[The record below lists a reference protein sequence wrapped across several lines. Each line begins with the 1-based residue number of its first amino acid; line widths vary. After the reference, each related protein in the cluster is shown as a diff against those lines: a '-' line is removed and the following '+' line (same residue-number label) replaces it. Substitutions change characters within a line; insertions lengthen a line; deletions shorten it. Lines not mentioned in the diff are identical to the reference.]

1 MASPPNIQQLSLH
14 PVQQQAGQ
22 GENASQSAPSVSTAT
37 SPTTLILSSPEG
49 IDCYGNERQVLMKQ
63 TKFFNNEA
71 LSDIILT
78 VGGNKFYAHK
88 FILVQCSD
96 VFERM
101 LSEEWSNNEKK
112 EVELIEDSECV
123 AVFPRFLK
131 FLYSCHIKLN
141 IDNTLPVLILADKY
155 NVTSLRQ
162 VCTNF
167 ACSFI
172 IPKLQLKDVFHQ
184 WFQYGTKCYHKQLI
198 TSCVNVLA
206 QKMDEVIGSV
216 EWEQEWITLDRDQ
229 LVEFLR
235 SSDLV
240 VKDEYEL
247 WNAAVKWLISTQHQ
261 TRLDDLEVNLQEVV
275 KFIRFPMMAPQQ
287 LCEIERS
294 EIVQK
299 HPDIFQKP
307 FLLAYK
313 YHALTLTGRAHEK
326 CFISSPCLLR
336 NYSDLRWDKRF
347 VIHYPSCQKYNE
359 MSERFSTRASSLPVQ
374 VWDWELKVFPKGF
387 SSNAD
392 DFRCILYSNLIL
404 DQPRPIEYLLS
415 IVGKDEIIHSV
426 YGRKSFSK
434 TRYTADTEMDK
445 KVSVGELAQPNSP
458 YLVDEKLILQI
469 SLKPVD

>member
-1 MASPPNIQQLSLH
+1 MTQ
-14 PVQQQAGQ
+14 
-22 GENASQSAPSVSTAT
+22 TRF
-37 SPTTLILSSPEG
+37 LIF
-49 IDCYGNERQVLMKQ
+49 Q
-63 TKFFNNEA
+63 
-71 LSDIILT
+71 
-78 VGGNKFYAHK
+78 
-88 FILVQCSD
+88 
-96 VFERM
+96 
-101 LSEEWSNNEKK
+101 
-112 EVELIEDSECV
+112 EVELVEDSECV
-123 AVFPRFLK
+123 EVFPRFLQ

-141 IDNTLPVLILADKY
+141 MDNTLSVLILADKY

-184 WFQYGTKCYHKQLI
+184 WFQYGTKCYHKQLV
-198 TSCVNVLA
+198 TSCINVLA
-206 QKMDEVIGSV
+206 EKMDEVIGSV
-216 EWEQEWITLDRDQ
+216 EWEQEWLNLDRDQ
-229 LVEFLR
+229 LVEFLQ

-247 WNAAVKWLISTQHQ
+247 WVAAVKWLMSPQHHS
-261 TRLDDLEVNLQEVV
+261 RLEDLVKNLEEIV
-275 KFIRFPMMAPQQ
+275 KHIRFPMMAPQQ
-287 LCEIERS
+287 LCDIEKS
-294 EIVQK
+294 DIVHK
-299 HPDIFQKP
+299 HPDVFQKP

-313 YHALTLTGRAHEK
+313 FHALTLTGRAQEK
-326 CFISSPCLLR
+326 CFTSSVCLLR
-336 NYSDLRWDKRF
+336 NYTDLRWDKRF
-347 VIHYPSCQKYNE
+347 VIQYPSCQRYNE
-359 MSERFSTRASSLPVQ
+359 ISERFSTRASSLPAQ

-426 YGRKSFSK
+426 YGKKSFSK

-445 KVSVGELAQPNSP
+445 KVSVAELADSNSP
-458 YLVDEKLILQI
+458 YLVDDKLILQI